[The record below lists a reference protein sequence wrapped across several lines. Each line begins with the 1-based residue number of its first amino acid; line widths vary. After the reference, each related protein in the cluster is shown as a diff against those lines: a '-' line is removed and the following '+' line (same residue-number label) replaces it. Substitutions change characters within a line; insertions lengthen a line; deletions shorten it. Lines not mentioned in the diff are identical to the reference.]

1 MDGAKRVT
9 DTLDIRK
16 DCGRQAPC
24 KGKSISERK
33 CEPYLDE
40 DPGESRNR
48 VL

>member
-9 DTLDIRK
+9 DTADIRK

-24 KGKSISERK
+24 EGKSIFERG
-33 CEPYLDE
+33 CEPRLDE
-40 DPGESRNR
+40 DPGESRNI